1 MNHFRPAKLILYFT
15 CCLLLLLLTTPAD
28 AVGRYVD
35 NGDGILSDQT
45 TGLMWQKADDGVERN
60 FADSILYAENL
71 TLGGCSDW
79 RLPTIDEL
87 QTLLDKSYSPMI
99 DPLFKCSSLYW
110 SGSVE
115 ANNPSF
121 AWSLNFSYGNMNQNA
136 KTNAFFVRCVR
147 SGQLP
152 VSPPDTPTT
161 IELTTPEEIE
171 NAPVQFSIVEN
182 RVGFVT
188 NFPAYSAPVDIY
200 LLVLT
205 PAQELL
211 SVDSNNRLTQNLVPY
226 TLSQRDAFRT
236 SAINIGEASSGNYL
250 FGWFVAPSNLGDIM
264 LSLNGLKFNL
274 GIYWGDTLYKDKVS
288 NSLDMEFMR
297 IKPGMF
303 IMGSPADETGKNMS
317 YGGSDI
323 DLELRHPVT
332 LTKGFYMQTTEVTQG
347 QWKAVMGNNP
357 SMFSLCGDDCPVESV
372 SWNDVQEFIKKLN
385 GLWQGTYRLPT
396 EAEWEYA
403 ARAGSTTPL
412 ATGPTPELA
421 NGEIINSE
429 PGCIYEPSLNV
440 MGWYCSNSYVAY
452 EGYLNISEAPEL
464 YHTGTHPVAQKIENS
479 WGLYDMHGNVY
490 EWCQDWIGE
499 YPWYAVTDPDGAS
512 PTNPDSSSKIIR
524 GGSFISTAFECR
536 SAHRFACRPDASY
549 FLVGFRLVRL

>member
-1 MNHFRPAKLILYFT
+1 MNHFRPAKLTLYLT
-15 CCLLLLLLTTPAD
+15 LLFFLLTTAAD
-28 AVGRYVD
+28 AVGTYVD
-35 NGDGILSDQT
+35 NGAGIVSDQT
-45 TGLMWQKADDGVERN
+45 TGLMWQKSDDGVERN
-60 FADSILYAENL
+60 FADAILYAENL
-71 TLGGCSDW
+71 TLGDCSDW

-87 QTLLDKSYSPMI
+87 QTLLDKSYSPMV
-99 DPLFKCSSLYW
+99 DPLFECRTSLYW

-115 ANNPSF
+115 ADNPSF

-147 SGQLP
+147 SGPIPL
-152 VSPPDTPTT
+152 SPPATSTT
-161 IELTTPEEIE
+161 ITLTTPEEIE

-211 SVDSNNRLTQNLVPY
+211 SVDSNNKLTQNLVPY
-226 TLSQRDAFRT
+226 AISQIDALRT
-236 SAINIGEASSGNYL
+236 SALDIGEASSGNYL
-250 FGWFVAPSNLGDIM
+250 FGWFVAPSNLGDIV

-274 GIYWGDTLYKDKVS
+274 GIYWGDTVYKTKVS
-288 NSLDMEFMR
+288 NSLDMEFRR

-303 IMGSPADETGKNMS
+303 IMGSPVDETGRVMS
-317 YGGSDI
+317 YSGSDV

-357 SMFSLCGDDCPVESV
+357 SIFSLCGDDCPVENV
-372 SWNDVQEFIKKLN
+372 SWNDVQNFIAKLN

-412 ATGPTPELA
+412 ATGPTTALA
-421 NGEIINSE
+421 DGEIINSE
-429 PGCIYEPSLNV
+429 PGCFYEPSLSV
-440 MGWYCSNSYVAY
+440 MGWYCSNSYVDY
-452 EGYLNISEAPEL
+452 EGYLDMSSWGGPDRV
-464 YHTGTHPVAQKIENS
+464 GPHPVAQKIENS

-490 EWCQDWIGE
+490 EWCQDWIE
-499 YPWYAVTDPDGAS
+499 VYPWYAVTDPDG
-512 PTNPDSSSKIIR
+512 TNATSGSKIIR
-524 GGSFISTAFECR
+524 GGSFANTAFDCR
-536 SAHRFACRPDASY
+536 SAYRFAQKPDLPS
-549 FLVGFRLVRL
+549 FVIGFRLVRL